1 MQSFLKFPI
10 RHPWLVCVGIVAA
23 TALALTSII
32 DIRNGGTRLRI
43 DPSFDAILPDDDP
56 ARLYHNHVVDVF
68 GDDQSLIIAMVT
80 DDVFTPENLARI
92 RKISDL
98 LEDADGVDRVV
109 SLATANNIRDV
120 EGSVD
125 VEPFLEEVPK
135 TVAEAEQL
143 RAELQSNPVYGGYLA
158 SRDSRAAAFVVFVD
172 DTPEQ
177 QFTSDELDR
186 KMVGIVQD
194 HAGGAEVL
202 VSGTASMRAEI
213 SRVLRKDMSSMLPG
227 VAVIMAI
234 LAYLSFRSVRGV
246 VVPMATILLAIIWT
260 FGVVAWADVPL
271 NLVTTILPVLLLTVG
286 FAYSVHIVSAYYEAL
301 REDPEEVVAEEGAA
315 GWALAHVVSP
325 VLLTVLTTVVGFL
338 SLTLSVFPA
347 VRHFGLISVFG
358 VCATAVISLT
368 FGPAVLGL
376 LRDPKSAG
384 EAEAAGD
391 NKVDALV
398 ARWSTWV
405 LAARRPIVAAGGVVA
420 ILALWGLSQ
429 IVIDTHLTSNFEN
442 DHPIRANFNAISDH
456 LEGARPF
463 SIVLESQDY
472 DAFLDA
478 DNLKAVAAL
487 EKWVEA
493 QPEVG
498 GATSFAD
505 YVSLLNR
512 AFHEDDPAELKIP
525 DSSALI
531 SQLML
536 IFGGNEDLPDYAT
549 SDYSSVHI
557 HVRSNTETTREVSA
571 LVERIEERFAK
582 LPEGIEAGVTGS
594 TVVLAQSINAIAG
607 GQVQSLSIAMLFIF
621 LLLSLLFASFRVGFF
636 ALLPNLLPIL
646 LFFGLLGLTGVP
658 LNATTGLIAC
668 VVLGIAVDDTIH
680 FLARFNVCAR
690 READEREGAIVALR
704 EVFRPVTTTSVALFL
719 GFLVFTTGVL
729 RNQTEFGALA
739 AVVLAFAW
747 FVDITFTPAL
757 CSGLRVVT
765 LWDALTFDLGDQPQ
779 EAIPAFKNLTKS
791 QARIAA
797 LMTSVVSYK
806 SGEQILEAGTVGR
819 ELYVVI
825 DGDLLVSVPGTDG
838 EQVDLAYM
846 KRGDVVG
853 EVGLYYGQRTA
864 DVVASTDCRLLRLD
878 HENLERLHKR
888 YPRIGRRLASNL
900 SAIMAERL
908 ARATTRENTRATG
921 RPVVPPPDSSTPFAI

>member
-1 MQSFLKFPI
+1 LQNFLKFPI
-10 RHPWLVCVGIVAA
+10 RHPWFVCAGIFAA
-23 TALALTSII
+23 TVLALTSII
-32 DIRNGGTRLRI
+32 DIPNGGTRLRI

-56 ARLYHNHVVDVF
+56 ARLYYDHVKDLF

-80 DDVFTPENLARI
+80 DDVFTVENLARVA
-92 RKISDL
+92 KISDL
-98 LEDADGVDRVV
+98 LEDADGVDHVL

-120 EGSVD
+120 EGSVEI
-125 VEPFLEEVPK
+125 EPFLEEMPE
-135 TVAEAEQL
+135 TQEDAERL
-143 RAELQSNPVYGGYLA
+143 RAEVQSNPVYGGNIA
-158 SRDSRAAAFVVFVD
+158 SLDSRVAAFVVFTD

-177 QFTSDELDR
+177 QFTADQLDR
-186 KMVGIVQD
+186 KMFDIVSE

-202 VSGTASMRAEI
+202 ISGTASMRSEI
-213 SRVLRKDMSSMLPG
+213 SRILRGDMSAMLPG
-227 VAVIMAI
+227 VALIMAI
-234 LAYLSFRSVRGV
+234 LAYVSFRSVRGV
-246 VVPMATILLAIIWT
+246 VVPMATILLAIVWT

-301 REDPEEVVAEEGAA
+301 REDASEVEAAGGAA
-315 GWALAHVVSP
+315 GWALAHVGSP
-325 VLLTVLTTVVGFL
+325 VFLTVLTTAVGFL
-338 SLTLSVFPA
+338 SLALSPFPA

-368 FGPAVLGL
+368 FGPAVLSL
-376 LRDPKSAG
+376 LRVPEDTG
-384 EAEAAGD
+384 EGTSTND
-391 NKVDALV
+391 NRIDAFV
-398 ARWSTWV
+398 ARWSQWV
-405 LAARRPIVAAGGVVA
+405 LAARKPILVAGGLIVV
-420 ILALWGLSQ
+420 LSLWGLSQ
-429 IVIDTHLTSNFEN
+429 IVIDTHLITNFDK
-442 DHPIRANFNAISDH
+442 DHPVRANFDGISDH

-472 DAFLDA
+472 DAFLDS
-478 DNLKAVAAL
+478 DNLKAVANL
-487 EKWVEA
+487 QKWVEG

-525 DSSALI
+525 ENSSLI

-536 IFGGNEDLPDYAT
+536 VFGGNDDLPNFTT
-549 SDYSSVHI
+549 SDYSTVHI
-557 HVRSNTETTREVSA
+557 HVRSNAETTLEIAA
-571 LVERIEERFAK
+571 LVERIEERFVK
-582 LPEGIEAGVTGS
+582 LPEGIQGGVTGS

-646 LFFGLLGLTGVP
+646 LFFGVLGLTGVA

-680 FLARFNVCAR
+680 FLVRFNVCAR
-690 READEREGAIVALR
+690 READEREGAIIALR
-704 EVFRPVTTTSVALFL
+704 EVIRPVTTTSVALFL

-739 AVVLAFAW
+739 AVILAFAW

-779 EAIPAFKNLTKS
+779 EAIPAFKGLTKS

-797 LMTSVVSYK
+797 LMTSVVSHK
-806 SGEQILEAGTVGR
+806 AGEQVLEEGTVGR

-825 DGDLLVSVPGTDG
+825 DGELLVSLKGADG
-838 EQVDLAYM
+838 SPVDLAYM
-846 KRGDVVG
+846 KRGDVIG

-864 DVVASTDCRLLRLD
+864 DVTATSDCRLLRLD
-878 HENLERLHKR
+878 HENLDRLHRR
-888 YPRIGRRLASNL
+888 YPRIGRKLAWNL

-908 ARATTRENTRATG
+908 ARATARENTRASG
-921 RPVVPPPDSSTPFAI
+921 RPVVSPPQGSTPFAV